1 MSTVHPNLFKTKFTV
16 TFKTSGHTIRPIDL
30 RYPQMS
36 DTILSILKGDTPI
49 TFFDGVTQHTFDPN
63 HFLYQPDEINA
74 IVNRH
79 IKDWTKN
86 VILPYILS
94 NDTYRYTI
102 TKVEYERVEK
112 DGKFEYFP
120 YASPVD

>member
-1 MSTVHPNLFKTKFTV
+1 MSTVHPNLFKTKFTI

-30 RYPQMS
+30 RYPQLADS
-36 DTILSILKGDTPI
+36 ILSVLKGATPI
-49 TFFDGVTQHTFDPN
+49 VVYDGVTQHTFDPN

-74 IVNRH
+74 IAHRH
-79 IKDWTKN
+79 VKLWTKD

-94 NDTYRYTI
+94 NDTYKYTI

-112 DGKFEYFP
+112 DGKLEYYP

>member
-1 MSTVHPNLFKTKFTV
+1 MSTVHPNLFKTKFTI

-30 RYPQMS
+30 RYPQMAS
-36 DTILSILKGDTPI
+36 SILSVLKGETPI
-49 TFFDGVTQHTFDPN
+49 VVYDGVTQHTFDPT

-74 IVNRH
+74 IAHRH
-79 IKDWTKN
+79 VQLWTRD

-102 TKVEYERVEK
+102 TKVEHERVITE
-112 DGKFEYFP
+112 GKPEYYP